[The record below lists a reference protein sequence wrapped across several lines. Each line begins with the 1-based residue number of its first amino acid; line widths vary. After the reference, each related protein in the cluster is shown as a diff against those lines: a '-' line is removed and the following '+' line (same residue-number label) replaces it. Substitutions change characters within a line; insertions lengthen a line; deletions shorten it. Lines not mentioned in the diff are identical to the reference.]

1 MSLPTSWHAD
11 WSNLKAVVLGL
22 AKSGFSAVDTLVE
35 LGVETVAVG
44 ASARHEVIEMTE
56 VIGSRFIE
64 GEDPAILEE
73 LGFKPDFAVV
83 SPGFRPTHPMVEGL
97 SKMGIPLITDIDLAW
112 RLRDKVAE
120 GSWIAITGTN
130 GKTTTCELVSHIL
143 NASGRRAVACGNIGS
158 PILDAI
164 RDPIGFDY
172 LVVELSSFQLHYLGQ
187 IHPVASAFLNFAE
200 DHVDWHGS
208 LENYFD
214 AKAKVFL
221 GTEKAIVFNEQDGKT
236 LEAAKAADVIEGCRA
251 IGFSLFTPQP
261 SSVGY
266 VEDILVDRAFLDNRK
281 EQALE
286 IVTEADLAEIGLVS
300 DQLKANVAAATAL
313 VRAID
318 VSPAEIKHGLSSFQ
332 LSPHRNQL
340 VAASS
345 GISYVNDSKATNPHA
360 ANSSL
365 SSYESV
371 IWIMGGDFKGTDPR
385 ELIQTHAKRLKAIV
399 IIGKTSDQTARLV
412 TELLP
417 GAQVTVIS
425 GDEVMSQAVSAAA
438 SLAKAGDTV
447 LLAPAAAS
455 IDQFRDYAER
465 GEKFI
470 EAVRELK

>member
-11 WSNLKAVVLGL
+11 WSDLKAVVLGL

-44 ASARHEVIEMTE
+44 ASASPEIIELTE

-97 SKMGIPLITDIDLAW
+97 SKMGIPLITDLDLAW
-112 RLRDKVAE
+112 CLRDKVAE

-164 RDPIGFDY
+164 RDPIGFEY

-261 SSVGY
+261 SSIGF
-266 VEDILVDRAFLDNRK
+266 VEDILVDRAFLDNRR

-286 IVTEADLAEIGLVS
+286 IVTEADLEEIGLVS

-340 VAASS
+340 VAARA
-345 GISYVNDSKATNPHA
+345 GISFVNDSKATNPHA

-385 ELIQTHAKRLKAIV
+385 ELIQTHAKRLKAV
-399 IIGKTSDQTARLV
+399 VVIGKTSDQTARLV
-412 TELLP
+412 NELLP

>member
-221 GTEKAIVFNEQDGKT
+221 GTEKAIVFNEQNGKT

-385 ELIQTHAKRLKAIV
+385 ELIQTHAKRLKAVV

>member
-44 ASARHEVIEMTE
+44 AGARPEVIEMTE

-385 ELIQTHAKRLKAIV
+385 ELIQTHAKRLKAVV

>member
-11 WSNLKAVVLGL
+11 WSDLKAVVLGL

-44 ASARHEVIEMTE
+44 ASARPEIIELTE

-97 SKMGIPLITDIDLAW
+97 SKMGIPLITDLDLAW
-112 RLRDKVAE
+112 CLRDKVAE

-164 RDPIGFDY
+164 RDPIGFEY

-261 SSVGY
+261 SSIGF
-266 VEDILVDRAFLDNRK
+266 VEDILVDRAFLDNRR

-286 IVTEADLAEIGLVS
+286 IVTEADLEEIGLVS

-340 VAASS
+340 VAARA
-345 GISYVNDSKATNPHA
+345 GISFVNDSKATNPHA

-385 ELIQTHAKRLKAIV
+385 ELIQTHAKRLKAV
-399 IIGKTSDQTARLV
+399 VVIGKTSDQTARLV
-412 TELLP
+412 NELLP

>member
-385 ELIQTHAKRLKAIV
+385 ELIQTHAKRLKAVV

>member
-11 WSNLKAVVLGL
+11 WSDLKAVVLGL

-44 ASARHEVIEMTE
+44 ASASPEIIELTE

-97 SKMGIPLITDIDLAW
+97 SKMGIPLITDLDLAW
-112 RLRDKVAE
+112 CLRDKVAE

-164 RDPIGFDY
+164 RDPIGFEY

-261 SSVGY
+261 SSIGF
-266 VEDILVDRAFLDNRK
+266 VEDILVDRAFLDNRR

-286 IVTEADLAEIGLVS
+286 IVTEADLEEIGLVS

-340 VAASS
+340 VAARA
-345 GISYVNDSKATNPHA
+345 GISFVNDSKATNPHA

-385 ELIQTHAKRLKAIV
+385 ELIQTHAKRLKAV
-399 IIGKTSDQTARLV
+399 VVIGKTSDQTARLV
-412 TELLP
+412 NELLP

-455 IDQFRDYAER
+455 IDQFKDYAER
-465 GEKFI
+465 GDKFI